1 MATGGYRL
9 RDGFDSDSD
18 LEIDLI
24 SAEEMTSICDV
35 GNEQTWLC
43 CPTNADPNSYVDL
56 SEFLQVQSSIDDKEQ
71 LYRAVVESE
80 TSKSGGIDTRTFTRP
95 KKMSLYHPLP
105 KVSEQECNT
114 SFQPNGG
121 VNTRISRLSNSPIR
135 KDVSSLKDVTNSTF
149 DSTMK
154 KPYSILHRILSVEDF
169 NITDQTMI
177 ADMTTPSFISI
188 SDSDDGMS
196 ENIPNVSM
204 SSKYNE
210 SRMRRG
216 RSVETKT
223 VPQSQPQFQPPYVST
238 PSVRSRYNY
247 GGSAFDIS
255 DPLGSSGD
263 AMNRT
268 INLDREDEW
277 PEKAK
282 TSTPRSLQQSPAKT
296 SSTKMIGGV
305 TDSFTAFDRVEKLAS
320 PKSSPKLSGLRRLS
334 YNNTFRLSKSE
345 DPKIFKSVESGLD
358 STFEIPNHTPGRNKD
373 PNQTFDGT
381 YSSTGNIPRSLG
393 DVHLAAQQQEYQLRD
408 DAVGMPNVAVPT
420 LKSPMKKVLSENC
433 IFTSND
439 DGKLRVASNHHGS
452 VSNLTSNNN
461 KDNNNQPTEFPSK
474 ISSAGSKK
482 NLSSGLPISTRPTA
496 SRIPAPRSR
505 IPSRLPTRMPRLQPG
520 PPKGAPDWTE
530 GCY

>member
-1 MATGGYRL
+1 MASGGYRL
-9 RDGFDSDSD
+9 KDGFDSDSD
-18 LEIDLI
+18 VEIDII

-35 GNEQTWLC
+35 GNEQTWLF
-43 CPTNADPNSYVDL
+43 CPRNADPNSYVDL

-80 TSKSGGIDTRTFTRP
+80 ASKSGGIDTRTFTRP

-105 KVSEQECNT
+105 KMSEQGRNT
-114 SFQPNGG
+114 YFQPSGG

-169 NITDQTMI
+169 NFTDQTMI
-177 ADMTTPSFISI
+177 ADMSTPSFVSI
-188 SDSDDGMS
+188 SDSDDGIS

-204 SSKYNE
+204 NSKYNE

-216 RSVETKT
+216 RSVETKS

-247 GGSAFDIS
+247 GGSALDIS
-255 DPLGSSGD
+255 DPLSSSGD
-263 AMNRT
+263 VMNRT
-268 INLDREDEW
+268 INLDRDEW
-277 PEKAK
+277 PEKPK
-282 TSTPRSLQQSPAKT
+282 TSTPRSPAKT
-296 SSTKMIGGV
+296 STTKMVSGGV
-305 TDSFTAFDRVEKLAS
+305 TDSFTAFDRVEKLIS

-358 STFEIPNHTPGRNKD
+358 STFELPNQSPGRHRD
-373 PNQTFDGT
+373 LNQPFDAT

-408 DAVGMPNVAVPT
+408 DSVGMPNVAVPT

-439 DGKLRVASNHHGS
+439 DGKLRVASSHHGS

-482 NLSSGLPISTRPTA
+482 NLSSGLPIRYLQGYPLECPDQVLLKEFPTGQKVA
-496 SRIPAPRSR
+496 
-505 IPSRLPTRMPRLQPG
+505 TELQFAEALWFPC
-520 PPKGAPDWTE
+520 
-530 GCY
+530 CY